1 MKFNPTPSTLQ
12 LGMGEYFV
20 YSNKQ
25 KAQFQKR
32 TFSEKK
38 KEILKSRYLWILVCS
53 TIFWESK
60 SKKTRA

>member
-1 MKFNPTPSTLQ
+1 MKFNPPPSTLQ

-38 KEILKSRYLWILVCS
+38 KRNFKITFFVD
-53 TIFWESK
+53 
-60 SKKTRA
+60 TRVFYNLLGIEKQKN